1 MWPVNSKVNLSE
13 LDNEYIYNKFYLMA
27 FWTTFRSWPPIKN
40 THYDWGSI
48 QFIQICVSQKCK
60 WKDFYWILYDN
71 NLWNIFYVPFSFPWL
86 KERYTLSVS
95 HLSDSVKTDFY
106 QCLMGIF
113 YWTLPVPI
121 PIEKKK
127 IS

>member
-27 FWTTFRSWPPIKN
+27 FWTTFRSWPPMKH
-40 THYDWGSI
+40 THYDWRSI

-95 HLSDSVKTDFY
+95 
-106 QCLMGIF
+106 
-113 YWTLPVPI
+113 
-121 PIEKKK
+121 
-127 IS
+127 ISFIRFCQNWFLQMSNEEYFTEPFPSQSRSKRRP